1 MDFDF
6 PIIVLEQ
13 TDSTSRYLSSLCEE
27 QHDQLGSFTTVRAEF
42 QSAGK
47 GQRGNSWESEA
58 GKNLTFSFVLY
69 PESLPAKRQFV
80 ISQVVSLGI
89 VQVLQSYQADGFSV
103 KWPNDIYYL
112 DKKICGILIEVYLQG
127 MNLGR
132 CVCGVG
138 ININQDYFLSDAP
151 NPISL
156 CQIVGREVDREELLQ
171 QVLSEIRKLY
181 LQLLGGG
188 EQVVIELSDLYFQH
202 LYRKEGYYRYKDAQG
217 EFMAK
222 LVKVGLDGRL
232 FLEDKER
239 LLRSYLFKEVQYI
252 I

>member
-13 TDSTSRYLSSLCEE
+13 TDSTSRYLTSLCEE

-89 VQVLQSYQADGFSV
+89 VQVLQSYKADGFSV

-138 ININQDYFLSDAP
+138 ININQDYFASDAP

-181 LQLLGGG
+181 LQLLEGG
-188 EQVVIELSDLYFQH
+188 EQVAIELSDLYFQH
-202 LYRKEGYYRYKDAQG
+202 LYRKEGYYRFKDAQG

-232 FLEDKER
+232 FLDDKER
-239 LLRSYLFKEVQYI
+239 LLRSYLFKEVHYI

>member
-1 MDFDF
+1 MIF
-6 PIIVLEQ
+6 IIFIIG
-13 TDSTSRYLSSLCEE
+13 C
-27 QHDQLGSFTTVRAEF
+27 
-42 QSAGK
+42 
-47 GQRGNSWESEA
+47 
-58 GKNLTFSFVLY
+58 
-69 PESLPAKRQFV
+69 
-80 ISQVVSLGI
+80 
-89 VQVLQSYQADGFSV
+89 
-103 KWPNDIYYL
+103 
-112 DKKICGILIEVYLQG
+112 ILIEVYLQG

>member
-239 LLRSYLFKEVQYI
+239 LLRSYLFKEVHYI

>member
-13 TDSTSRYLSSLCEE
+13 TDSTSRYLTSLCEE

-69 PESLPAKRQFV
+69 PASLPAKRQFV

-89 VQVLQSYQADGFSV
+89 VQVLQNYQADGFSV
-103 KWPNDIYYL
+103 KWPNDIYYQ

-138 ININQDYFLSDAP
+138 ININQDYFVSDAP

-156 CQIVGREVDREELLQ
+156 CQIVGREVDREELLK
-171 QVLSEIRKLY
+171 QVLSEISKLY
-181 LQLLGGG
+181 LQLLRGG
-188 EQVVIELSDLYFQH
+188 EQVATELSDLYFQH

-239 LLRSYLFKEVQYI
+239 LLRGYLFKEVQYI

>member
-13 TDSTSRYLSSLCEE
+13 TDSTSRYLTSLCEE

-89 VQVLQSYQADGFSV
+89 VQVLRSYKADGFSV

-127 MNLGR
+127 MYLGR

-138 ININQDYFLSDAP
+138 ININQEYFVSDAP

-156 CQIVGREVDREELLQ
+156 CQIVGRKVDREELLQ

-188 EQVVIELSDLYFQH
+188 EQVAIELSDLYYQH

>member
-156 CQIVGREVDREELLQ
+156 CQIVGREVNREELLQ

-222 LVKVGLDGRL
+222 LVKVGLGGRL

>member
-13 TDSTSRYLSSLCEE
+13 TDSTSRYLTSLCEE

-138 ININQDYFLSDAP
+138 ININQDFFLSDAP

>member
-1 MDFDF
+1 
-6 PIIVLEQ
+6 
-13 TDSTSRYLSSLCEE
+13 
-27 QHDQLGSFTTVRAEF
+27 
-42 QSAGK
+42 
-47 GQRGNSWESEA
+47 
-58 GKNLTFSFVLY
+58 
-69 PESLPAKRQFV
+69 
-80 ISQVVSLGI
+80 
-89 VQVLQSYQADGFSV
+89 
-103 KWPNDIYYL
+103 
-112 DKKICGILIEVYLQG
+112 
-127 MNLGR
+127 
-132 CVCGVG
+132 
-138 ININQDYFLSDAP
+138 
-151 NPISL
+151 
-156 CQIVGREVDREELLQ
+156 VDREELLQ

>member
-13 TDSTSRYLSSLCEE
+13 TDSTSRYLTLLCEE
-27 QHDQLGSFTTVRAEF
+27 QHDQLASFTTVRAEF

-69 PESLPAKRQFV
+69 PEMLLAKRQFF

-89 VQVLQSYQADGFSV
+89 VQALKSYQAEGFSI
-103 KWPNDIYYL
+103 KWPNDIYYH

-127 MNLGR
+127 VNLGR
-132 CVCGVG
+132 CVCGIG
-138 ININQDYFLSDAP
+138 ININQDYFVSDAP
-151 NPISL
+151 NPISMR
-156 CQIVGREVDREELLQ
+156 QIVGREVDREELLQ
-171 QVLSEIRKLY
+171 QVMSEVRKLY
-181 LQLLGGG
+181 HQFLGGG
-188 EQVVIELSDLYFQH
+188 NQMATELNDLYFQH

-222 LVKVGLDGRL
+222 LVKVEQDGRL
-232 FLEDKER
+232 FLEDKEK
-239 LLRSYLFKEVQYI
+239 LLRGYLFKEVQYI

>member
-1 MDFDF
+1 MDFDL

-13 TDSTSRYLSSLCEE
+13 TDSTSRYLTSLCEE
-27 QHDQLGSFTTVRAEF
+27 QHDHLASFTTVRAEF

-47 GQRGNSWESEA
+47 GQRGNSWESEV

-89 VQVLQSYQADGFSV
+89 VQALQSYQAEGFSV
-103 KWPNDIYYL
+103 KWPNDIYYH

-127 MNLGR
+127 LNLGR

-138 ININQDYFLSDAP
+138 ININQDYFVSDAP

-156 CQIVGREVDREELLQ
+156 RQIVGREVDREELLQ
-171 QVLSEIRKLY
+171 QVMSKIRKLY
-181 LQLLGGG
+181 YQLLGGG
-188 EQVVIELSDLYFQH
+188 EQMATELTNLYFQY

-222 LVKVGLDGRL
+222 LVKVEPDGRL

>member
-27 QHDQLGSFTTVRAEF
+27 QHDQLGLFTTVRAEF

-138 ININQDYFLSDAP
+138 ININQDFFLSDAP

>member
-1 MDFDF
+1 M
-6 PIIVLEQ
+6 
-13 TDSTSRYLSSLCEE
+13 
-27 QHDQLGSFTTVRAEF
+27 RAEF

-156 CQIVGREVDREELLQ
+156 CQIVGREVNREELLQ